1 MNPASDISVIIPLY
15 NKASSIE
22 RTLRSVLGQRVL
34 PREIIVVDDGSTDDS
49 ASVVERIGSPLVRLL
64 RQENRGVSAARNRA
78 MAEAS
83 GRWVALLDGDDCWT
97 EDYLQ
102 QVEQLIA
109 SHPDCGAYGTG
120 FWVETDGRRTLG
132 DFPSEK
138 GVVDFFRLAMS
149 RYVLIPSATTLDRE
163 LALSLGGFPEGM
175 RMGEDQY
182 LWTKIARVSRVAF
195 LPRAVAVYSRS
206 AENRSAAIYRAEQSA
221 YSLEDL
227 YDATADEMS
236 NEYVARVALGKALVE
251 CVRGGTTEAERA
263 LQFFAYNR
271 LSHRIER
278 KVRIFNALPVFM
290 RGWAYQIYNWLAWHI
305 ARKGL

>member
-22 RTLRSVLGQRVL
+22 RTLRSVLSQRVL
-34 PREIIVVDDGSTDDS
+34 PREIVVVNDGSTDDS
-49 ASVVERIGSPLVRLL
+49 AQIVERIDSPLVRLIH
-64 RQENRGVSAARNRA
+64 QENRGVSAARNRA

-83 GRWVALLDGDDCWT
+83 GRWVALLDGDDAWE

-109 SHPDCGAYGTG
+109 THPDCGAYGTG
-120 FWVETDGRRTLG
+120 FWVETDGRRTMG
-132 DFPSEK
+132 DFPAEE

-149 RYVLIPSATTLDRE
+149 QYVLIPSATTLDRE

-182 LWTKIARVSRVAF
+182 LWTKIARVAQVAF
-195 LPRAVAVYSRS
+195 LPRALAVYSRS
-206 AENRSAAIYRAEQSA
+206 AENRSVAIYRTEQTV

-227 YDATADEMS
+227 YDAEADAMS

-251 CVRGGTTEAERA
+251 CVRGGTAEAERA
-263 LQFFAYNR
+263 LKFFAYNR

-278 KVRIFNALPVFM
+278 KVRLFNALPKSI
-290 RGWAYQIYNWLAWHI
+290 RGWAYQIYNWLAWHT